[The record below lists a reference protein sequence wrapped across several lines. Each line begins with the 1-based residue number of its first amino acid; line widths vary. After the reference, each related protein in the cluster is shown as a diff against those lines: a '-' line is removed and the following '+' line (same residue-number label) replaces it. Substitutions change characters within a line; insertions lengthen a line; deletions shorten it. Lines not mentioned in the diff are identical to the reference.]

1 MNKFNTSIPGY
12 NKDEVNKFVT
22 EVTNEYENLLNKLK
36 ESDAKVASLSAEL
49 EHYKQM
55 ENTLNRAILLAE
67 ESTQNIKK
75 ASYDES
81 KVIIEDAKKNAS
93 SIVNNALIRSER
105 IETEAED
112 LRRKVI
118 SFKKRFRNLVEENL
132 DEIDKFD
139 DTL

>member
-36 ESDAKVASLSAEL
+36 ESDAKVASLRAEL

>member
-36 ESDAKVASLSAEL
+36 ESDVKVASLSAEL

>member
-36 ESDAKVASLSAEL
+36 ESDVKVASLSAEL

-105 IETEAED
+105 IETKAED

>member
-36 ESDAKVASLSAEL
+36 ESDAKVASLRAEL

-81 KVIIEDAKKNAS
+81 KVIIEDA
-93 SIVNNALIRSER
+93 
-105 IETEAED
+105 
-112 LRRKVI
+112 RKM
-118 SFKKRFRNLVEENL
+118 LL
-132 DEIDKFD
+132 Q
-139 DTL
+139 